1 LLRKWE
7 RQVWDTINAAL
18 FSISEPRVVPL
29 LFYSLLTYLH
39 DENMIVIKCARC
51 KTKIFK
57 YLKIGK
63 GKVLRCFEEWI
74 AEDSGLREEGQVKCP
89 KCGNL
94 IGVEEEKWVKM
105 NRSGFTYSG
114 KVIKK

>member
-1 LLRKWE
+1 MLRKCE
-7 RQVWDTINAAL
+7 RQVRDTINAAL
-18 FSISEPRVVPL
+18 FPISEPKVLTL
-29 LFYSLLTYLH
+29 LFYLPSAYLY

-57 YLKIGK
+57 YLKVGK
-63 GKVLRCFEEWI
+63 GKVLRCFEERI
-74 AEDSGLREEGQVKCP
+74 VEDSSLREEGQLKCP